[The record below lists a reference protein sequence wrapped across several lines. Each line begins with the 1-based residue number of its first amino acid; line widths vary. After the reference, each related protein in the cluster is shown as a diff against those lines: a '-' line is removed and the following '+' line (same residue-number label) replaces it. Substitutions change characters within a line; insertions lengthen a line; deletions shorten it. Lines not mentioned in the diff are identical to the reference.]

1 MKQYE
6 LIAPCHFG
14 MEAVLKREIQNLG
27 YEISQVD
34 NGKVT
39 FFGDAAA
46 IARANIFLRTT
57 ERILLKIDSFRA
69 TSFDD
74 LFEAVKAIP
83 WADYIPE
90 DGKFWVTKANSV
102 SSKLFSPSDIQKIV
116 KKAMVEKL
124 KQTYHTDW
132 FEETG
137 ASYPLRISIVKDI
150 VTIGLDTTG
159 ESLHKRGYRKFT
171 APAPVTETLAAAMI
185 LLSPWHAD
193 RMLIDPFCGSGTI
206 PIEAAMIALNMAPG
220 MNREFTAESW
230 KNLVPKKAWYDAIDE
245 AEDAI
250 RNDAEIHIQGYDID
264 DVRTVITSEAQATV
278 NLMDSERKKTLNDIS
293 RHIQQPDGSLY
304 VPGSSIKGVFRT
316 AILYSLLQKRQDIK
330 IKYWCYIKQQV
341 DIIEKLME
349 EERKPRELQ
358 IMPYSVI
365 KKKKNQ
371 ATKEIDKLIASLES
385 ELLHTLRLKDD
396 KERNIS
402 NKNAV
407 CSAMRGL
414 QVSDTYASR
423 NMQTAILQ
431 KVDGGFDKFG
441 KASPKKLPIFRECML
456 PEAELFFDVKIEK
469 AVMNTIAFNSV
480 DDLLKATHSF
490 FAAVK
495 MLSISLSSSL

>member
-1 MKQYE
+1 MNSKQLETAKMCLKVVTPINIADGIVLGAKDYLYDSRRQKVYFLNLHQWHLFIYKHMLLEKYE
-6 LIAPCHFG
+6 SYL
-14 MEAVLKREIQNLG
+14 
-27 YEISQVD
+27 
-34 NGKVT
+34 
-39 FFGDAAA
+39 
-46 IARANIFLRTT
+46 ANFRDKQSLLEWLR
-57 ERILLKIDSFRA
+57 
-69 TSFDD
+69 
-74 LFEAVKAIP
+74 
-83 WADYIPE
+83 
-90 DGKFWVTKANSV
+90 
-102 SSKLFSPSDIQKIV
+102 
-116 KKAMVEKL
+116 M
-124 KQTYHTDW
+124 
-132 FEETG
+132 
-137 ASYPLRISIVKDI
+137 
-150 VTIGLDTTG
+150 
-159 ESLHKRGYRKFT
+159 
-171 APAPVTETLAAAMI
+171 
-185 LLSPWHAD
+185 
-193 RMLIDPFCGSGTI
+193 
-206 PIEAAMIALNMAPG
+206 
-220 MNREFTAESW
+220 
-230 KNLVPKKAWYDAIDE
+230 
-245 AEDAI
+245 
-250 RNDAEIHIQGYDID
+250 QGYDID

-330 IKYWCYIKQQV
+330 VKYWCYIKQQV

-469 AVMNTIAFNSV
+469 AVMNTIGINSV

-490 FAAVK
+490 FAAVTDLLQQAFGK
-495 MLSISLSSSL
+495 EYQEAFQVVAAGNMFLGGNTGFLSKTLLAMLAPDKDTAKNTIKVLLDKSFKTHKHLLRDKVIAPRTLKCTNYNGKLMLMGVAEVRKV

>member
-1 MKQYE
+1 MNSKQFETAKMCLKVVTPINIADGIVLGAKDYLYDSSRQKVYFLNLHQWHMFIYKHMLLEKYE
-6 LIAPCHFG
+6 SYL
-14 MEAVLKREIQNLG
+14 
-27 YEISQVD
+27 
-34 NGKVT
+34 
-39 FFGDAAA
+39 
-46 IARANIFLRTT
+46 ANFRDKQSLLEWLR
-57 ERILLKIDSFRA
+57 
-69 TSFDD
+69 
-74 LFEAVKAIP
+74 
-83 WADYIPE
+83 
-90 DGKFWVTKANSV
+90 
-102 SSKLFSPSDIQKIV
+102 
-116 KKAMVEKL
+116 M
-124 KQTYHTDW
+124 
-132 FEETG
+132 
-137 ASYPLRISIVKDI
+137 
-150 VTIGLDTTG
+150 
-159 ESLHKRGYRKFT
+159 
-171 APAPVTETLAAAMI
+171 
-185 LLSPWHAD
+185 
-193 RMLIDPFCGSGTI
+193 
-206 PIEAAMIALNMAPG
+206 
-220 MNREFTAESW
+220 
-230 KNLVPKKAWYDAIDE
+230 
-245 AEDAI
+245 
-250 RNDAEIHIQGYDID
+250 QGYDID

-278 NLMDSERKKTLNDIS
+278 NLMDNEKKKTLNDIN

-330 IKYWCYIKQQV
+330 SKYWCYIKQQV
-341 DIIEKLME
+341 DIIKTLLE

-365 KKKKNQ
+365 KKKKDQ
-371 ATKEIDKLIASLES
+371 AAKEIDKLTASLES

-469 AVMNTIAFNSV
+469 AVMNTIAINSV

-490 FAAVK
+490 FAAVTDLLQQAFGK
-495 MLSISLSSSL
+495 EYQEAFQGVAAGNMFLGGNTGFLSKTLLAMVAPDKDTAKNNIKVLLDKSFKTHKHLLRDKIIAPRTLKCTNYNGKLMLMGVAEVRKV

>member
-1 MKQYE
+1 MNSKQFE
-6 LIAPCHFG
+6 TAKMCLKVVTPINIADG
-14 MEAVLKREIQNLG
+14 IVLGAKDYLYDSRRQNV
-27 YEISQVD
+27 Y
-34 NGKVT
+34 
-39 FFGDAAA
+39 F
-46 IARANIFLRTT
+46 
-57 ERILLKIDSFRA
+57 
-69 TSFDD
+69 
-74 LFEAVKAIP
+74 
-83 WADYIPE
+83 
-90 DGKFWVTKANSV
+90 
-102 SSKLFSPSDIQKIV
+102 
-116 KKAMVEKL
+116 
-124 KQTYHTDW
+124 
-132 FEETG
+132 
-137 ASYPLRISIVKDI
+137 
-150 VTIGLDTTG
+150 
-159 ESLHKRGYRKFT
+159 
-171 APAPVTETLAAAMI
+171 
-185 LLSPWHAD
+185 
-193 RMLIDPFCGSGTI
+193 
-206 PIEAAMIALNMAPG
+206 LNMHQWH
-220 MNREFTAESW
+220 MFIYKHMLLEKYESYLANFRDKQSLLEW
-230 KNLVPKKAWYDAIDE
+230 LQM
-245 AEDAI
+245 
-250 RNDAEIHIQGYDID
+250 QGYDID

-278 NLMDSERKKTLNDIS
+278 NLMDNERKKTLNDIS

-330 IKYWCYIKQQV
+330 VKYWCYIKQQV
-341 DIIEKLME
+341 DIIEKLLE

-407 CSAMRGL
+407 YSAMRGL

-423 NMQTAILQ
+423 NVQTAILQ

-469 AVMNTIAFNSV
+469 DVMNTIAINSV

-490 FAAVK
+490 FAAVTDLLQQAFGK
-495 MLSISLSSSL
+495 EYQEAFQGVAAGNMFLGGNTGFLSKTLLAMLAPDKDTAKNTIKVLLDKSFKTHKHLLRDKVIAPRTLKCTNYNGKLMLMGVAEVRKV

>member
-1 MKQYE
+1 MNSKQFETAKMCLKVVTPINIADGIVLGAKDYLYDSRRQKVYFLNLHQWHMFIYKHMLLEKYE
-6 LIAPCHFG
+6 SYL
-14 MEAVLKREIQNLG
+14 
-27 YEISQVD
+27 
-34 NGKVT
+34 
-39 FFGDAAA
+39 
-46 IARANIFLRTT
+46 ANFRDKQS
-57 ERILLKIDSFRA
+57 LLEW
-69 TSFDD
+69 
-74 LFEAVKAIP
+74 L
-83 WADYIPE
+83 
-90 DGKFWVTKANSV
+90 
-102 SSKLFSPSDIQKIV
+102 Q
-116 KKAMVEKL
+116 M
-124 KQTYHTDW
+124 
-132 FEETG
+132 
-137 ASYPLRISIVKDI
+137 
-150 VTIGLDTTG
+150 
-159 ESLHKRGYRKFT
+159 
-171 APAPVTETLAAAMI
+171 
-185 LLSPWHAD
+185 
-193 RMLIDPFCGSGTI
+193 
-206 PIEAAMIALNMAPG
+206 
-220 MNREFTAESW
+220 
-230 KNLVPKKAWYDAIDE
+230 
-245 AEDAI
+245 
-250 RNDAEIHIQGYDID
+250 QGYDIE

-278 NLMDSERKKTLNDIS
+278 NLMDNEKKKTLNDIN

-330 IKYWCYIKQQV
+330 VKYWCYIKQQV
-341 DIIEKLME
+341 DIIEKLLE

-423 NMQTAILQ
+423 NVQTAILQ

-469 AVMNTIAFNSV
+469 AVMNTIGINSV

-490 FAAVK
+490 FAVVTDLLQQAFGKEYREAFQGVAAGNMFLGGNTGFLSK
-495 MLSISLSSSL
+495 TLLAMVAPDKDTAKNTIKVLLDKSFKTHKHLLRDKVIAPRTLKCTNYNGKLMLMGVAEVRKV

>member
-1 MKQYE
+1 MNSKQFETAKMCLKVVTPINIANGIVLGAKDYLYDSRRQKVYFLNLHQWHLFIYKHMLLEKYE
-6 LIAPCHFG
+6 SYL
-14 MEAVLKREIQNLG
+14 
-27 YEISQVD
+27 
-34 NGKVT
+34 
-39 FFGDAAA
+39 
-46 IARANIFLRTT
+46 ANFRDKQSLLEWLR
-57 ERILLKIDSFRA
+57 
-69 TSFDD
+69 
-74 LFEAVKAIP
+74 
-83 WADYIPE
+83 
-90 DGKFWVTKANSV
+90 
-102 SSKLFSPSDIQKIV
+102 
-116 KKAMVEKL
+116 M
-124 KQTYHTDW
+124 
-132 FEETG
+132 
-137 ASYPLRISIVKDI
+137 
-150 VTIGLDTTG
+150 
-159 ESLHKRGYRKFT
+159 
-171 APAPVTETLAAAMI
+171 
-185 LLSPWHAD
+185 
-193 RMLIDPFCGSGTI
+193 
-206 PIEAAMIALNMAPG
+206 
-220 MNREFTAESW
+220 
-230 KNLVPKKAWYDAIDE
+230 
-245 AEDAI
+245 
-250 RNDAEIHIQGYDID
+250 QGYDID

-278 NLMDSERKKTLNDIS
+278 NLMDNERKKTLNDIS

-330 IKYWCYIKQQV
+330 VKYWCYIKQQV
-341 DIIEKLME
+341 DIIEKLLE

-423 NMQTAILQ
+423 NVQTAILQ

-469 AVMNTIAFNSV
+469 AVMNTIAINSV
-480 DDLLKATHSF
+480 DDLLRATHSF
-490 FAAVK
+490 FAAVTDLLQQAFGK
-495 MLSISLSSSL
+495 EYQEAFQGVAAGNMFLGSNTGFLSKTLLAMLAPDKDTAQNTIKVLLDKSFKTHKHLLRDKVIAPRTLKCTNYNGKLMLMGVAEVSKV

>member
-1 MKQYE
+1 MNSKQFETAKMCLKVVTPVNISDGIVLGAKDYLYDSRRQKVFFLNLHQWHMFIYKHMLLEKYE
-6 LIAPCHFG
+6 SYL
-14 MEAVLKREIQNLG
+14 
-27 YEISQVD
+27 
-34 NGKVT
+34 
-39 FFGDAAA
+39 
-46 IARANIFLRTT
+46 ANFRDKQSLLEWLR
-57 ERILLKIDSFRA
+57 
-69 TSFDD
+69 
-74 LFEAVKAIP
+74 
-83 WADYIPE
+83 
-90 DGKFWVTKANSV
+90 
-102 SSKLFSPSDIQKIV
+102 
-116 KKAMVEKL
+116 M
-124 KQTYHTDW
+124 
-132 FEETG
+132 
-137 ASYPLRISIVKDI
+137 
-150 VTIGLDTTG
+150 
-159 ESLHKRGYRKFT
+159 
-171 APAPVTETLAAAMI
+171 
-185 LLSPWHAD
+185 
-193 RMLIDPFCGSGTI
+193 
-206 PIEAAMIALNMAPG
+206 
-220 MNREFTAESW
+220 
-230 KNLVPKKAWYDAIDE
+230 
-245 AEDAI
+245 
-250 RNDAEIHIQGYDID
+250 QGYDID

-278 NLMDSERKKTLNDIS
+278 NLMDNEKKKTLNDIN

-330 IKYWCYIKQQV
+330 SKYWCYIKQQV
-341 DIIEKLME
+341 DIIKTLLE

-365 KKKKNQ
+365 KKKKDQ

-423 NMQTAILQ
+423 NVQTAILQ

-469 AVMNTIAFNSV
+469 AVMNTIGINSV

-490 FAAVK
+490 FAAVTDLLQQAFEK
-495 MLSISLSSSL
+495 EYQEAFQGVAAGNMFLGGNTGFLSKTLLAMLAPDKDTAKNTIKVLLDKSFKTHKHLLRDKVIAPRTLKCTNYNGKLMLMGVAEVRKV